1 MSMTD
6 QRGQTPDHAEGA
18 GATIEEAIE
27 NATKDSRSGGVA
39 TPPEQARSG
48 EAPVERLTRDDDSS

>member
-1 MSMTD
+1 MSMTG
-6 QRGQTPDHAEGA
+6 QRDQTPDHAEGD

-27 NATKDSRSGGVA
+27 NATEDSRSGGGA

-48 EAPVERLTRDDDSS
+48 EAPVERLTHA

>member
-1 MSMTD
+1 MTE
-6 QRGQTPDHAEGA
+6 QGGHEPDHTEGD

-27 NATKDSRSGGVA
+27 NITEDSGSDGLT

-48 EAPVERLTRDDDSS
+48 EAPVERIAGDRESS

>member
-1 MSMTD
+1 MTD
-6 QRGQTPDHAEGA
+6 KGGQAPDHAEGE

-27 NATKDSRSGGVA
+27 NITEGSKSGGVV

-48 EAPVERLTRDDDSS
+48 EAPVERIARDDESP